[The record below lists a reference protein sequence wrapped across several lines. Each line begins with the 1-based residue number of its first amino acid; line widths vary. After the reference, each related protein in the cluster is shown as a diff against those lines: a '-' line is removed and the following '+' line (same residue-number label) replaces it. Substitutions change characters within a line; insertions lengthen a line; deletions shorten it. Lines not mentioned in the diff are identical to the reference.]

1 MRVRN
6 ILQLVEPS
14 LDHVRLPLTHLEAS
28 HPLQQPHLR
37 RRAALLTPVWT
48 RAQRTV
54 RTQGGDSHP
63 QAEQK
68 FLELVFPSQPSEGT
82 NLLDL

>member
-1 MRVRN
+1 MAGPVPLPEGSV
-6 ILQLVEPS
+6 ICLQLS
-14 LDHVRLPLTHLEAS
+14 LGLVS
-28 HPLQQPHLR
+28 
-37 RRAALLTPVWT
+37 
-48 RAQRTV
+48 AQRTV